1 MQFVYAR
8 GLSHIA
14 YNVDLPIYVNSC
26 GYYRDVSADINISR
40 PEGKDNYHILLASS
54 GKIHVNGEELT
65 AGKAYLFYPSSP
77 QYYSYESGEG
87 SEYYWIHFS
96 GKIVPEIIESYGIR
110 EGLLDL
116 GASRGEFERMI
127 KMMIRAI
134 SENFKYTDDYCG
146 GLLSSMLALVAAPP
160 VISSPYHKAVK
171 ILSDPA
177 NNQSVEEIAAIYNM
191 SSNHFIRSFK
201 QYVGLSPNAFRIA
214 KRMEIACEML
224 TSTDMSVE
232 SIAGAAGYDD
242 SLYFSRAFKKQEGM
256 SPSEYRKMKKA
267 LN

>member
-14 YNVDLPIYVNSC
+14 YNVDVPIYINSC
-26 GYYRDVSADINISR
+26 GYYRDVSTDINVSR
-40 PEGKDNYHILLASS
+40 PEGKDNYHVLLTSS
-54 GKIHVNGEELT
+54 GKIRVNGEELI

-96 GKIVPEIIESYGIR
+96 GKIVPEIIEGYGIR
-110 EGLLDL
+110 EGVFDL

-134 SENFKYTDDYCG
+134 SENFKYADDYCG
-146 GLLSSMLALVAAPP
+146 GLLSSILALVASPP
-160 VISSPYHKAVK
+160 VISSPFFKAVK
-171 ILSDPA
+171 LLSDPSD
-177 NNQSVEEIAAIYNM
+177 NQSVEEIASIYNM
-191 SSNHFIRSFK
+191 SANHFIRSFK
-201 QYVGLSPNAFRIA
+201 QYVGMSPNAFRIA

-224 TSTDMSVE
+224 VSTDMSVE
-232 SIAGAAGYDD
+232 RIACAAGYDD

-256 SPSEYRKMKKA
+256 SPSEYRRVKRS
-267 LN
+267 LR